1 VHINSIGKR
10 GSFWQ
15 FQETS
20 RCEGELPV
28 GFTVPVAEP
37 LWRGVPHYGMVQE
50 LDDFGP
56 PLCLADDGFDRV
68 STYGSGTIK
77 LGEHRILVPTAI
89 PYRRRSAARSFT
101 WYERID

>member
-1 VHINSIGKR
+1 
-10 GSFWQ
+10 
-15 FQETS
+15 
-20 RCEGELPV
+20 
-28 GFTVPVAEP
+28 
-37 LWRGVPHYGMVQE
+37 MVQE